1 MKLQLIGAALIG
13 MMAMTS
19 CSVETE
25 LTEVAMDS
33 QTFLFEDI
41 YEGWNSA
48 TIEMDSEAMIDAQ
61 ESLDSKEIESIFISS
76 ISVSKDD
83 SVGLSQIVGSKLH
96 IMSESEDLPMVTVAV
111 KTEVAEGVNSIELD
125 VIDDVDLKEYMD
137 NGKIYLVLDADFSVD
152 NEMEQPVEA
161 VVKFAFNTAKK

>member
-1 MKLQLIGAALIG
+1 MKLQLIGVALIG

-25 LTEVAMDS
+25 LTEVAMDP

-41 YEGWNSA
+41 YEGSNSA
-48 TIEMDSEAMIDAQ
+48 TIEMDSDAMIQSQ
-61 ESLDSKEIESIFISS
+61 ESLDSKEIESVFISG
-76 ISVSKDD
+76 VTLTKND
-83 SVGLSQIVGSKLH
+83 SVGLSEITSSKLQ

-111 KTEVAEGVNSIELD
+111 KTEIAEGVNSIDLD

-137 NGKIYLVLDADFSVD
+137 NGKIYLVLDANFNID
-152 NEMEQPVEA
+152 NETEQPVEA

>member
-1 MKLQLIGAALIG
+1 MKLKLFGAALFG
-13 MMAMTS
+13 VLAMSS

-25 LTEVAMDS
+25 LNEITMDS

-41 YEGWNSA
+41 YEGSNSA

-61 ESLDSKEIESIFISS
+61 ESLDSKEIESIFISGVTLTKNDS
-76 ISVSKDD
+76 I
-83 SVGLSQIVGSKLH
+83 GLSEITSSKLQ

-137 NGKIYLVLDADFSVD
+137 NGKIYLVLDANFSVD

-161 VVKFAFNTAKK
+161 VVKFAFNTEKK

>member
-13 MMAMTS
+13 TMAMTS

-41 YEGWNSA
+41 YEGSNSA
-48 TIEMDSEAMIDAQ
+48 TIEMDSEAMIRSQ
-61 ESLDSKEIESIFISS
+61 ESLDSKEIESVFISG
-76 ISVSKDD
+76 VTLTKND
-83 SVGLSQIVGSKLH
+83 SVGLSEITSSKLQ

-111 KTEVAEGVNSIELD
+111 KTEVAEGVSSIDLD

-137 NGKIYLVLDADFSVD
+137 NGKIYLVLDANFNVD